1 MRQNANNIRP
11 TIVQHKP
18 ARRRQT
24 LKEFRDLQKIAAT
37 VIMQPLAPAMRTRR
51 TMTDG
56 RDTARVA
63 ESFIKPNDRLTS
75 LERIEIYN
83 KQYWFRLIDILYEDY
98 PGLRAVVGEKK
109 FNGLVKAYLGKYPS
123 HSYTLRNLGRR
134 LEQFLTEEPRWI
146 KPRSAMAMDMA
157 RFEWAQTVA
166 FDSEQKTPLGVD
178 DFLGKDPRKL
188 RLGLQPYITLLEM
201 KYPLDEFTIAM
212 KQHEMRNDASN
223 AVENSTPRKKK
234 RRPRL
239 PKAERTFLVVH
250 RHDYS
255 LYYKR
260 VDREQ
265 FNLLTALRDGRTLAD
280 ACEKFADS
288 LGKPND
294 DAAARIQKMFST
306 WATLG
311 WFCMR

>member
-1 MRQNANNIRP
+1 MRRATKIP
-11 TIVQHKP
+11 AMIQHKP
-18 ARRRQT
+18 ARRQT
-24 LKEFRDLQKIAAT
+24 LAEFRELQKLAAGM
-37 VIMQPLAPAMRTRR
+37 IMQPLGPGMRTRR
-51 TMTDG
+51 VQTDG
-56 RDTARVA
+56 RGSA
-63 ESFIKPNDRLTS
+63 EKAAEFIKPNDRLTS

-98 PGLRAVVGEKK
+98 PGLKAVVGEKK
-109 FNGLVKAYLGKYPS
+109 FNGLVKAYLAKYPS
-123 HSYTLRNLGRR
+123 HSYTLRNLGSR
-134 LEQFLTEEPRWI
+134 LEQFLKEEPRWT

-188 RLGLQPYITLLEM
+188 RLGLQPYITLLELR
-201 KYPLDEFTIAM
+201 YPLDEFTIAI
-212 KQHEMRNDASN
+212 KQHDMRNDASN
-223 AVENSTPRKKK
+223 AVENSTPRAGK

-239 PKAERTFLVVH
+239 PKAERIFVVVH

-265 FNLLTALRDGRTLAD
+265 YQLLKGLREGKTLAE
-280 ACEKFADS
+280 ACAEFVE
-288 LGKPND
+288 
-294 DAAARIQKMFST
+294 AAGGRNSDPAERIQKMFST
-306 WATLG
+306 WAALG
-311 WFCMR
+311 WFCKR